1 MASQSEGE
9 VWDGFWPKV
18 FDADE
23 PLFNASVHWVQT
35 SKGSPWEITDIVFG
49 SLFRVSVATSDEI
62 LGMVRLIGKVLEN
75 DDLRRREIEVCTLF
89 LDHLYARLETFV
101 KK

>member
-18 FDADE
+18 LVTPE
-23 PLFNASVHWVQT
+23 PLFHADVQWLQE
-35 SKGSPWEITDIVFG
+35 SKGSPWQITDIVFG
-49 SLFRVSVATSDEI
+49 SLRTSTGTADEI
-62 LGMVRLIGKVLEN
+62 LSMIRLIGKVLE
-75 DDLRRREIEVCTLF
+75 DDVTRRRENEVCTLF

-101 KK
+101 KR